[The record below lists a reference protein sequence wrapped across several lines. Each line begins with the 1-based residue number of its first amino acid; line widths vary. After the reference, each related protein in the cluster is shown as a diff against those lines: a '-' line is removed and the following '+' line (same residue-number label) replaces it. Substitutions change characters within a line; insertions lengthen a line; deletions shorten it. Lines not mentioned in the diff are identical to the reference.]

1 MIIPMDQTV
10 VYISLV
16 LFGLALGSFS
26 GATVWRLRARQLKE
40 DEQAGEKV
48 NKTEFTQLKQLLKK
62 SVTSDRSMCLHCH
75 HQLAWYDLLPLV
87 SWVQLG
93 GKCRYCHKPI
103 GYMEP
108 LIELGTA
115 TFFVVSYAF
124 WPMPL
129 IDVWA
134 YINLGIWLV
143 VGIGLIIL
151 FAYDSRWY
159 LLPDKIVFP
168 LIGLA
173 GVHALLQVAF
183 ASDKLVAVYDIAL
196 AATILSGIYYILYV
210 ISQGKWIGFGDIKLG
225 LVLALMLGQWE
236 LAFLALFLANIIG
249 CLVVLP
255 GLATK
260 KLSRTSHVPFGPM
273 LIAAYF
279 IVGVFGYSV
288 LEWYLGGFSV
298 L

>member
-1 MIIPMDQTV
+1 MIIAMDQIV
-10 VYISLV
+10 IYIALA

-26 GATVWRLRARQLKE
+26 GAMVWRLRAHQLKE
-40 DEQAGEKV
+40 DEAAGEKI
-48 NKTEFTQLKQLLKK
+48 NKSEYSKLGQLLKK
-62 SVTSDRSMCLHCH
+62 SVAQDRSICLHCQ
-75 HQLAWYDLLPLV
+75 HQLKWYDLLPLV
-87 SWVQLG
+87 SWIQLK

-115 TFFVVSYAF
+115 AFFVISYAF
-124 WPMPL
+124 WPVALGDAVSYANFGLWL
-129 IDVWA
+129 I
-134 YINLGIWLV
+134 

-159 LLPDKIVFP
+159 LLPDKIAFP
-168 LIGLA
+168 LIGIA
-173 GVHALLQVAF
+173 GLYALLQIAQ
-183 ASDKLVAVYDIAL
+183 ASDKVGALYDVAM
-196 AATILSGIYYILYV
+196 AATILSGIYYLLYV
-210 ISQGKWIGFGDIKLG
+210 LSQGKWIGFGDIKLG
-225 LVLALMLGQWE
+225 LVLAFMLGQWE
-236 LAFLALFLANIIG
+236 LAFLTLFLANIIG

-279 IVGVFGYSV
+279 IVGIFGHVV
-288 LEWYLGGFSV
+288 LGWYLGGFPV
-298 L
+298 Q